1 MVERK
6 RRRGAQDSTQAVA
19 NMTWRKIDKWH
30 MVSEPERFTIGKA
43 KMGNAHRTY
52 YRYTLAE
59 GDKLI
64 GAYDTA
70 QEAMDVAEA
79 MT

>member
-1 MVERK
+1 MIAWVK
-6 RRRGAQDSTQAVA
+6 VDSYHL
-19 NMTWRKIDKWH
+19 RSK
-30 MVSEPERFTIGKA
+30 PERFTIGKA
-43 KMGNAHRTY
+43 RMGNAHRTY

-70 QEAMDVAEA
+70 QEAMDAAEA